1 YGLQPVGE
9 VQVLAPMHRGPA
21 GIDAFNGELRQ
32 RLNPD
37 GTPIP
42 GTPFRLHDRVIQTVN
57 NHERELMNGE
67 LGLLVHHDPERDT
80 VLFAADAG
88 RRIVLPLAELD
99 SLRLA
104 YAISVH
110 KAQGSSAPAVVFPL
124 LRAHSIM
131 LTRNLVYTALTRA
144 ERVAVFVG
152 EPAALALA
160 LRRRDAHR
168 RHTRLAQLVSSPT
181 GAPRPR

>member
-1 YGLQPVGE
+1 
-9 VQVLAPMHRGPA
+9 
-21 GIDAFNGELRQ
+21 
-32 RLNPD
+32 
-37 GTPIP
+37 
-42 GTPFRLHDRVIQTVN
+42 
-57 NHERELMNGE
+57 
-67 LGLLVHHDPERDT
+67 
-80 VLFAADAG
+80 VLFAADDG
-88 RRIVLPLAELD
+88 RRIVLPLAEVD